1 MKKLYDVHKMFKQR
15 IATKQIYICIHL
27 PRKTVILLSSQQT
40 YFYIFLQQF
49 ESDANARV
57 WLVSN
62 SGFRFRDF
70 PVKPRRLNSKIGRDD
85 LIPYLWRRK
94 ITQERFQKIKK
105 AKRKYINLGQ
115 NVVEMRTS
123 SSERAGRDAKQRT
136 SNAKS

>member
-1 MKKLYDVHKMFKQR
+1 MLMPECDSFR
-15 IATKQIYICIHL
+15 ILA
-27 PRKTVILLSSQQT
+27 S
-40 YFYIFLQQF
+40 
-49 ESDANARV
+49 
-57 WLVSN
+57 
-62 SGFRFRDF
+62 RDF
-70 PVKPRRLNSKIGRDD
+70 PVKPRRRSSKIGREG

-94 ITQERFQKIKK
+94 ITQERFQKVKK